1 MCQISQKVIEGL
13 VLNYDESGIQEGRL
27 RARGE
32 GKGERERDRLLE
44 NNGGSMLTN
53 PNES

>member
-1 MCQISQKVIEGL
+1 MYSP
-13 VLNYDESGIQEGRL
+13 NYDESGIQDGRL

-32 GKGERERDRLLE
+32 EKERDRLLE
-44 NNGGSMLTN
+44 NNGESMLTI